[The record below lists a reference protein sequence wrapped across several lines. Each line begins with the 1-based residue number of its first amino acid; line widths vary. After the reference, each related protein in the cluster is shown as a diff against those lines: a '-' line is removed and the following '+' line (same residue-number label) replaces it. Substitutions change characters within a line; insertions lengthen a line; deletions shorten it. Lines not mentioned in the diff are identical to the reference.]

1 MQKDPVLFRNKQE
14 WVPVYS
20 IINIIMELL
29 REERNN
35 ADVGSVAV
43 GNLFE
48 YFISIIHVFL
58 MKNTS

>member
-48 YFISIIHVFL
+48 YFISIINVFL
-58 MKNTS
+58 MKNPS

>member
-1 MQKDPVLFRNKQE
+1 MQKDPALFRNKQE

-48 YFISIIHVFL
+48 YFMAIILVFL